1 MCSKLLRPLSTLAI
15 CVALLAGLLLP
26 APTPARASS
35 PDGGGAGQYAGQWA
49 PTTLRLKEAH
59 KVTRGA
65 GMIVAVLDTGV
76 DRRHPALAGRLLRGR
91 DFVDD
96 DDDPSEVLPPPCP
109 GSTDRAKCGPYGHG
123 THVAGLVALAAPE
136 ARIMP
141 LRVLDPQGVGNMW
154 VIAEAVRYA
163 LDPDGDPASD
173 DGADVIN
180 MSLATFHDSNLLRTI
195 LGEACDK
202 ATNDPTATVQY
213 PKVVVVA

>member
-96 DDDPSEVLPPPCP
+96 DDDPSEVYPP
-109 GSTDRAKCGPYGHG
+109 GAGNIEDARRLGPYGHG

-136 ARIMP
+136 AKIMP
-141 LRVLDPQGVGNMW
+141 LRVLDSRGIGNMW
-154 VIAEAVRYA
+154 VLAEALHYA
-163 LDPDGDPASD
+163 ADPDGDPLTD

-180 MSLATFHDSNLLRTI
+180 MSLATANSSRLLHEFV
-195 LGEACDK
+195 GEAC
-202 ATNDPTATVQY
+202 
-213 PKVVVVA
+213 